1 MSRRPAG
8 DRVGASPFRTNKE
21 GEDGSARQTRGVT
34 TLRSLALAA
43 LLLVPGLAAPGSAS
57 ASPDILRRSIE
68 NIVTAPLDVVLAP
81 VNGWIALRANLPHV
95 SDSPT
100 QRRVYA
106 VPGYLGL
113 TLMHVGTGVLRAVS
127 GVAQLPPGIALFAF
141 DTELPPRFDPFRQGS
156 ALVDWQN
163 PLAESPPWLKY
174 VPLATPF
181 TIDTK
186 FGILS
191 PWAVYTEES
200 TGGS

>member
-43 LLLVPGLAAPGSAS
+43 LLLVPSLAAPGSAS

-81 VNGWIALRANLPHV
+81 VNGWIA
-95 SDSPT
+95 
-100 QRRVYA
+100 
-106 VPGYLGL
+106 GYLGL

-181 TIDTK
+181 TIDAK